1 MRGGTLRNAHPLR
14 TGVRCIMRYLG
25 SIVLLLVLPGFAQE
39 PQHVHGGS
47 SAKPPSTAA
56 NRFGS
61 VHFDTSCAL
70 AVRTDFNNAVA
81 ILHSFEYDE
90 AHQAFAD
97 VARKDPT
104 CAMAQWGETMSD
116 IHPLW
121 SEYNASQGARDS
133 AAARKLA
140 TENPKTTEREKAYIA
155 AISEIFTDQAI
166 ASQHDKPDAL
176 GFSLPSHDAEVK
188 YSARMAGL
196 HQQFPA
202 DREATI
208 FYALSLATIARK
220 ADTAHPD
227 LHHCTALLYPL
238 FAEMPNHPGVAHYII
253 HCNDNPEMAAEGL
266 DAARKYAQIAPSS
279 SHATHMPAHIFA
291 QLGLWDEMIASN
303 KLSIRAAEEDT
314 SASPCQKVG
323 NTLHSM
329 SFLVVALAQTGRMSE
344 AKHVLENALTFK
356 SSVPGSA
363 LCEDEANEVLSEYVM
378 ESGDWTWA
386 KAIKLE
392 VNPLPAK
399 RANWWLAIG
408 EAAAR
413 TGDTARANEAIQ
425 ALTAM
430 RDANASL
437 PGHTSQNYY
446 EALRL
451 AVAGWLAQQAGQ
463 KTQAV
468 LDMRQSADLLDQLGS
483 NYPIDKPVR
492 EMLADLLLI
501 NGDPAS
507 ALVEYKVVLLKTPNR
522 FDSLYGAGSVAFAQ
536 GDTATASMY
545 YKQLLSFAKGD
556 ERPEIVIVRTRA
568 APTAQN
574 PSDSH
579 VVATVAP

>member
-1 MRGGTLRNAHPLR
+1 MRHL
-14 TGVRCIMRYLG
+14 GVI
-25 SIVLLLVLPGFAQE
+25 LLLLALPSSAQE
-39 PQHVHGGS
+39 TSHVHGGS
-47 SAKPPSTAA
+47 SSTKPPTTTA

-61 VHFDTSCAL
+61 VQFDTSCA
-70 AVRTDFNNAVA
+70 ATVKADFNNAVA

-90 AHQAFAD
+90 AHEAFAD

-104 CAMAQWGETMSD
+104 CAMAVWGETMSD

-121 SEYNASQGARDS
+121 GEYNASQGARES
-133 AAARKLA
+133 GAARKLA
-140 TENPKTTEREKAYIA
+140 AENPKTTEREKAYIA

-166 ASQHDKPDAL
+166 ASQQDKPDAL
-176 GFSLPSHDAEVK
+176 GFSAPSHEAEVK
-188 YSARMAGL
+188 YSVRMADL

-208 FYALSLATIARK
+208 FYALSLATIARR
-220 ADTAHPD
+220 ADTNHPD
-227 LHHCTALLYPL
+227 LHHCTALLNPL

-314 SASPCQKVG
+314 DASPCQKVG

-329 SFLVVALAQTGRMSE
+329 SFLVVALVQTGRMSE
-344 AKHVLENALTFK
+344 ARHVLENAIAFK
-356 SSVPGSA
+356 SSVPGSG
-363 LCEDEANEVLSEYVM
+363 LCENEANEVLSQYVT

-386 KAIKLE
+386 KAIKIE
-392 VNPLPAK
+392 ANSVPGK
-399 RANWWLAIG
+399 YANWWLAIG

-430 RDANASL
+430 RDAYASI
-437 PGHTSQNYY
+437 PGHSSQNYY

-483 NYPIDKPVR
+483 NYSIDKPVR

-501 NGDPAS
+501 NGDPVS
-507 ALVEYKVVLLKTPNR
+507 ALVEYKVVLLKRPNR
-522 FDSLYGAGSVAFAQ
+522 FDSLYGAGSAAFSQ
-536 GDTATASMY
+536 GDMATASMY
-545 YKQLLSFAKGD
+545 YGRLLTFAKGD
-556 ERPEIVIVRTRA
+556 ERPEVVIARTR
-568 APTAQN
+568 TAVTARN
-574 PSDSH
+574 PSVSR
-579 VVATVAP
+579 VVAAVAP